1 MPSAVDQQ
9 PQVNPWIVAIAV
21 MFATFME
28 VLDTTVVNVSLPH
41 IAGSLSVSTDEAA
54 WALTSY
60 LVANAIILPMT
71 GWIANYFGRKRTLLA
86 AVFGFTAASFLCGL
100 ATSLPML
107 ILFRVVQGATGGAL
121 QPLSQAVMLEAFP
134 PRDRGKAMAFWGLG
148 IVVAPMLGPVIGGY
162 LTDNFSWRWVFYIN
176 LPVGLAS
183 VIMTRLFIFD
193 PPYIGRQK
201 RGVDYWGIGML
212 ALGVGA
218 LQVVLDKGQED
229 DWFAANWIVVA
240 TVISLA
246 ALVLFV
252 VHELN
257 TREPVVHLRVFKDR
271 TYAAGVFL
279 MTMLGFVLYGSLL
292 LLPIFLQTMLGY
304 PALNAGIA
312 MAPRGLGSFLM
323 MPLVG
328 TVLGRFDPRKVL
340 AAGLVGASWT
350 LYQLSNL
357 NLNAGYWDIFWP
369 QFVQG
374 AALALLFVPLTT
386 ATMDPIPKEEM
397 GNATS
402 MFNLMRNL
410 GGGFGIAAA
419 TTTVAA
425 AAARIRVDTGH
436 DRAVPMA
443 GIGDRLVAHVHRCR
457 RSEEDDDLAAEALRA
472 FRLAHRQVLVGVSGA
487 LRDFLFEVRRAPGVE
502 IGDELLSVGIRVEFR
517 PLIPLRFRH
526 EVPLRAVRPVSVL
539 RQPGKCGNCKRQH
552 SYRDE
557 QIFEAFHRS
566 SPGG

>member
-1 MPSAVDQQ
+1 MASATEQH
-9 PQVNPWIVAIAV
+9 PQINPWIVAVAV

-41 IAGSLSVSTDEAA
+41 IAGSLSASVDEAA

-100 ATSLPML
+100 ATTLPML
-107 ILFRVVQGATGGAL
+107 IFFRVVQGATGGAL

-134 PRDRGKAMAFWGLG
+134 PKDRGKAMAFWGLG

-193 PPYIGRQK
+193 PPYIRRQN

-229 DWFAANWIVVA
+229 DWFGSNWIIVT
-240 TVISLA
+240 TVI
-246 ALVLFV
+246 ALSALFLFV
-252 VHELN
+252 VHELYTPN
-257 TREPVVHLRVFKDR
+257 PVVKLRVFKDR

-292 LLPIFLQTMLGY
+292 LLPVFLQTMLGY

-328 TVLGRFDPRKVL
+328 TVLGRFDSRKVL
-340 AAGLVGASWT
+340 ACGLVGASFT

-369 QFVQG
+369 QIIQG
-374 AALALLFVPLTT
+374 AALAMLFVPLTT

-419 TTTVAA
+419 TTFLFRRQQFHTHQLSEHVSALDMPTRSFLNSTQAA
-425 AAARIRVDTGH
+425 LMMRGSSPTAATGQ
-436 DRAVPMA
+436 
-443 GIGDRLVAHVHRCR
+443 
-457 RSEEDDDLAAEALRA
+457 SY
-472 FRLAHRQVLVGVSGA
+472 GA
-487 LRDFLFEVRRAPGVE
+487 LWGAVQRQASMLAFIDTFRAMSIVFLLVLPFLF
-502 IGDELLSVGIRVEFR
+502 IMKR
-517 PLIPLRFRH
+517 PTH
-526 EVPLRAVRPVSVL
+526 T
-539 RQPGKCGNCKRQH
+539 
-552 SYRDE
+552 
-557 QIFEAFHRS
+557 RS
-566 SPGG
+566 AGPMH